1 MSYGADRWRV
11 GEQMAAE
18 GSHRSARAM
27 RFYALAKMV
36 EAAEIAART
45 GDKDESAQHLRELQ
59 AHCERMIAL
68 FKPGKKSGRLTMVAA

>member
-45 GDKDESAQHLRELQ
+45 GDKDESPSTCASCKH
-59 AHCERMIAL
+59 IA
-68 FKPGKKSGRLTMVAA
+68 SA